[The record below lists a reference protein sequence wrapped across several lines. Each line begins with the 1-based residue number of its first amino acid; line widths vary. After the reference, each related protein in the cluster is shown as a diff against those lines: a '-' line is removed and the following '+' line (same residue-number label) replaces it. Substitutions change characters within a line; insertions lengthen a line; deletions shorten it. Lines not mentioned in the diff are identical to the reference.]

1 MSTSDLLHIN
11 VTACVVFGLLD
22 EAGCKATKAGTG
34 AGVDGE
40 GAGIMLGRT
49 SWACMYNIEGPVLC
63 KISIEWHYSVQHPEG
78 KLSGT
83 DEHLSDFRGYLLSIE
98 RMLRCRK

>member
-1 MSTSDLLHIN
+1 MN
-11 VTACVVFGLLD
+11 VTACVVFGLLE
-22 EAGCKATKAGTG
+22 EAGCRETKAGTG

-40 GAGIMLGRT
+40 GAGIMPGRT
-49 SWACMYNIEGPVLC
+49 FQACIYGIEGPVLC
-63 KISIEWHYSVQHPEG
+63 KRLLEWHHMVQHPEG
-78 KLSGT
+78 KLSGA